1 MHERNEDKSWTFRT
15 ANSEGTVNPVPLPQ
29 SLTVQYTV
37 KRTMRLVIQA
47 PPEGSGLGAGL
58 QAFAAA
64 PTRC

>member
-47 PPEGSGLGAGL
+47 PPAAVRL
-58 QAFAAA
+58 AFVANVM
-64 PTRC
+64 C